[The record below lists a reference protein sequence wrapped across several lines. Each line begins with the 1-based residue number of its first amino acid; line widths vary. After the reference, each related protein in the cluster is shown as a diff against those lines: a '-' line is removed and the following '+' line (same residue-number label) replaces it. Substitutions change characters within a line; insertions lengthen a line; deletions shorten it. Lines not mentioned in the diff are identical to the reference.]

1 MAITNY
7 LPKTRQLVDRLID
20 FLKARPTIY
29 NKVLRIAQAHDR
41 WMDYRKFGTTP
52 QTIFLMFTTA
62 GLMRDDLLPSE
73 NPVVQEALTRISEK
87 DAFDRTFRLRR
98 AVQLY
103 MTHSDLP
110 VHEQIPEE
118 QVLALT
124 V

>member
-1 MAITNY
+1 
-7 LPKTRQLVDRLID
+7 
-20 FLKARPTIY
+20 
-29 NKVLRIAQAHDR
+29 
-41 WMDYRKFGTTP
+41 
-52 QTIFLMFTTA
+52 MFTTA